1 LGNLEARLV
10 PMVVDIGNISRISIN
25 FISGWTFDCRNHF
38 VIIPLAIDQ
47 TIYALPGFFHVFMLL
62 LKYWL

>member
-1 LGNLEARLV
+1 MFIE
-10 PMVVDIGNISRISIN
+10 DIGNISRISIN

-47 TIYALPGFFHVFMLL
+47 TIYALPSFFHVFYVVIEILVII
-62 LKYWL
+62 